1 MKRLFLVLTDNDT
14 LETMLDIFSKKSES
28 VVEIK
33 KDKEGN
39 FCGDIGPYY
48 FYGKCKQVKKGN

>member
-14 LETMLDIFSKKSES
+14 LETMLDIFSKKSEA

-33 KDKEGN
+33 KEDLEY
-39 FCGDIGPYY
+39 FHGDIGPYY
-48 FYGKCKQVKKGN
+48 FYGKCKQVRKA